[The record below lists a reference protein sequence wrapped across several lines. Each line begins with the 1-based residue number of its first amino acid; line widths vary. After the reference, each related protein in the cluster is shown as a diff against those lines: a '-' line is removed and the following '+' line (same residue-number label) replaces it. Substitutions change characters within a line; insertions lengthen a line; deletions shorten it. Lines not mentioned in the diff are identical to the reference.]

1 MAVANIVSFDLD
13 KEINNCEAQLNKS
26 VPKLTDLTKH
36 PRLIETNATQWKEVP
51 NGRLVWTSGFY
62 PGILWYM
69 YDLTKDDKWKKEAI
83 KRTEVFESFKTIN
96 EHHDIG
102 FMMFPAYGNGYLFGD
117 KMEYKDVLL
126 TSAKSLASRY
136 NPKVGTIRS
145 WSNKMHPRWQ
155 QHITIIDNMLNLELL
170 FWASKMGA
178 INSIMILP

>member
-1 MAVANIVSFDLD
+1 
-13 KEINNCEAQLNKS
+13 
-26 VPKLTDLTKH
+26 
-36 PRLIETNATQWKEVP
+36 
-51 NGRLVWTSGFY
+51 
-62 PGILWYM
+62 M

-145 WSNKMHPRWQ
+145 WSNKMHPLATAYYHNRQYVEFGAFVLGIQKWGR
-155 QHITIIDNMLNLELL
+155 
-170 FWASKMGA
+170 SKV
-178 INSIMILP
+178 L

>member
-1 MAVANIVSFDLD
+1 MKLILVSFLICLASCKSLTKNKNSVVDNMAVANIVSFDLD

-36 PRLIETNATQWKEVP
+36 PRLIETNATEWKEIP

-102 FMMFPAYGNGYLFGD
+102 
-117 KMEYKDVLL
+117 
-126 TSAKSLASRY
+126 
-136 NPKVGTIRS
+136 
-145 WSNKMHPRWQ
+145 
-155 QHITIIDNMLNLELL
+155 
-170 FWASKMGA
+170 
-178 INSIMILP
+178 